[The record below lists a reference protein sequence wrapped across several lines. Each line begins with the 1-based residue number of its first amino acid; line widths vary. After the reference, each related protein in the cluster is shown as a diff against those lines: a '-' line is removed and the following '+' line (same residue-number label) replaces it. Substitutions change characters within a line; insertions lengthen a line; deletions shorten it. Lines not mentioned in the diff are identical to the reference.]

1 MPETEVVVIGAGPFG
16 LSISAHLSALGI
28 DHLTVGRPMDT
39 YKSHVPAGMIMKSE
53 PYASTIASPDG
64 EYTLA
69 AYSAS
74 KGLDYVDRVGPVTR
88 QRFVDYADWYAEQL
102 VPGVRDETVTDV
114 SPVASGFRVAFA
126 NAAPV
131 VSRTVVVATGVLPY
145 RHVPAELAGLP
156 AELVTHAAQHQDLSV
171 FKGRRVAVVGA
182 GQSSLETAALLHEE
196 GASVQVIARVPQ
208 LDWNDPNPAQRSL
221 MEHITRPV
229 TQLCEG
235 WRCYFWNTPYAFRRL
250 PENYRITKARTVL
263 GPSGSWWLK
272 DRVDGVIDV
281 MTGRTIREATAHGS
295 GVRLVLDGHSHSV
308 VDADHVIAGTGFRID
323 LARLSFLPEQ
333 LRLSVKSLNGHP
345 LVSRSGQTSVP
356 GLYFCGAPTVLSIG
370 PSSRFI
376 AGTHTLSALLAKSA
390 ARRAR
395 AGRKSFKPEQREV
408 VGQPAN

>member
-102 VPGVRDETVTDV
+102 VPGVRDETVTEV
-114 SPVASGFRVAFA
+114 SPVATGFRVAFA

-131 VSRTVVVATGVLPY
+131 VSRQVVVATGVLPY
-145 RHVPAELAGLP
+145 RHVPPELAGLP
-156 AELVTHAAQHQDLSV
+156 EELVTHTVQHQDLSV

-250 PENYRITKARTVL
+250 PESYRITKARTVL

-281 MTGRTIREATAHGS
+281 MTGRTIREATSHGS
-295 GVRLVLDGHSHSV
+295 GVRLVLDGQGQSV
-308 VDADHVIAGTGFRID
+308 LDADHVIVGTGFRID

-376 AGTHTLSALLAKSA
+376 AGTHTLSALLANSA